1 MVVSS
6 QFFVGQLLYG
16 EQRLRAVQP
25 LSGKIAMYRRHA
37 AQNRGP
43 SAPASQRG
51 GPRHSVLGEEVLFEA
66 CLPEKNPLPK
76 TL

>member
-37 AQNRGP
+37 AQNRG
-43 SAPASQRG
+43 AASQRG
-51 GPRHSVLGEEVLFEA
+51 GPRHSVLGEEVLFES
-66 CLPEKNPLPK
+66 CLPEKNPLTK